1 MTPIAD
7 IIQLRRDVAADWTSV
22 NPTLAIGELGFETD
36 TGKFKVG
43 DGATAWT
50 SLTYY
55 TGSLDLDELANV
67 TITAN
72 ASGEILKW
80 NGSAW
85 INNTLAEAGIQPA
98 PTEGAFVDGDKTKLD
113 GIEAGAD
120 VTDTT
125 NVTAAGALMDSELT
139 NITAV
144 KALDQGVATS
154 DSPQFAG
161 VNVGHA
167 SDTTITR
174 TGAGVIA
181 VEGVEVTTNTAT
193 QTLTN
198 KTLTAPAISSPTMTG
213 TILEDVYT
221 LSGTTPAL
229 DPDNGSIQTWT
240 LSGNSTPTDSLSAGE
255 SITLMVDD
263 GTAYTIT
270 WPTMTWVNNA
280 GSAPTLATSGY
291 TVVVLWKVSTTLYG
305 ALVGDGT

>member
-1 MTPIAD
+1 M
-7 IIQLRRDVAADWTSV
+7 
-22 NPTLAIGELGFETD
+22 
-36 TGKFKVG
+36 
-43 DGATAWT
+43 
-50 SLTYY
+50 
-55 TGSLDLDELANV
+55 ANV
-67 TITAN
+67 KISELTAA
-72 ASGEILKW
+72 ASVADANEFEI
-80 NGSAW
+80 N
-85 INNTLAEAGIQPA
+85 EAG
-98 PTEGAFVDGDKTKLD
+98 TSKKVTGAQISTKVRGDITST
-113 GIEAGAD
+113 D
-120 VTDTT
+120 VQT
-125 NVTAAGALMDSELT
+125 AGALMDSELT
-139 NITAV
+139 DITAV
-144 KALDQGVATS
+144 KALDQGVATT

-167 SDTTITR
+167 TDTTITR

-255 SITLMVDD
+255 SVTLMIDD

-280 GSAPTLATSGY
+280 GSAPTLAASGY